1 MEKKITDTFDKA
13 LAFATKAH
21 EGQVRKLGAEKGKPY
36 IAHPMRVFN
45 GVVELYWSEDF
56 SSDPNDLEVVGAAA
70 ILHDVIEDGYING
83 VKVTA
88 QTLLDEGFSQV
99 IVDTVVALSRDKDG
113 GETYFDFLMRTRQN
127 FFAVFVKRADLADN
141 LSDLPEGSLKDKY
154 RLAAYIL
161 TQQIAGQPSER
172 TCTWYRYDST
182 VVTNPHDDTQWSR
195 LMVKNEFRFC
205 PICGLRIEVV
215 DDILTH

>member
-1 MEKKITDTFDKA
+1 MDKKITDTFDKA

-45 GVVELYWSEDF
+45 GVVKIHEDGMF
-56 SSDPNDLEVVGAAA
+56 CDPDDLEVIGAAA

-88 QTLLDEGFSQV
+88 QTLLDEGFSQT
-99 IVDTVVALSRDKDG
+99 IVDTVESLSRID
-113 GETYFDFLMRTRQN
+113 GETYFDFVMRTRQN
-127 FFAVFVKRADLADN
+127 SYAIPVKLADLNDN

-154 RLAAYIL
+154 RLARYIL
-161 TQQIAGQPSER
+161 CGNGP
-172 TCTWYRYDST
+172 
-182 VVTNPHDDTQWSR
+182 QWQ
-195 LMVKNEFRFC
+195 
-205 PICGLRIEVV
+205 
-215 DDILTH
+215 